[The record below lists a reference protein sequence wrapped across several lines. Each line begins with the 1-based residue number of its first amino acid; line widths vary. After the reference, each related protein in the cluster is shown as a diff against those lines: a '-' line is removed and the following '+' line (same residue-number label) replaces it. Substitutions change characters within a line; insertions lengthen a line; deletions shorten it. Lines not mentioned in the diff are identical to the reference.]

1 MTRYIIRRVAQT
13 IPTLIGITLAA
24 FLLVRLTGDPA
35 NLMLGP
41 DATQEAVDAFRNQ
54 FGLNDPLP
62 VQYWQFLVNAVSGDF
77 GTSLRYDVPVSQ
89 LFIQKF
95 PATIELATASM
106 ALALLLGIPAGVIA
120 ALRHNTW
127 IDGVVRFLAFI
138 GQAIPGFY
146 LGLMLIV
153 VFSVRL
159 EWLPT
164 GGRGT
169 WQQLVMP
176 TVTLAVFLL
185 ALLVRFTRGAVLDV
199 LKQDHVVTA
208 RSKGL
213 KSLTILRFHILK
225 NAMIPIVTI
234 VGLQVGAI
242 LSGTV
247 VTEVVFNWPGI
258 GRLMVDAIYT
268 RDFPVVQ
275 TMVMVVAVIFVTV
288 NLVVDIVY
296 SVLDPRIRTS

>member
-1 MTRYIIRRVAQT
+1 MGRYVFKRVLQT
-13 IPTLIGITLAA
+13 IPTLLGITLAA
-24 FLLVRLTGDPA
+24 FLLVRMTGDPA

-41 DATQEAVDAFRNQ
+41 DASQEAVDAFHEKY
-54 FGLNDPLP
+54 GLNDSLP
-62 VQYWQFLVNAVSGDF
+62 VQYWDFLKNTVSGDF
-77 GTSLRYDVPVSQ
+77 GTSLRYSVPVSQ
-89 LFIQKF
+89 LFLQKF
-95 PATIELATASM
+95 PATVELAVASM
-106 ALALLLGIPAGVIA
+106 TLALLLGIPAGVIS

-127 IDGVVRFLAFI
+127 IDGLVRFFAFI
-138 GQAIPGFY
+138 GQAVPGFY

-153 VFSVRL
+153 VFAVQL

-169 WQQLVMP
+169 WQQLIMP
-176 TVTLAVFLL
+176 AITLAVFLL

-199 LKQDHVVTA
+199 MKQDHVTTA

-213 KSLTILRFHILK
+213 KNWTILRSHILK
-225 NAMIPIVTI
+225 NSMIPIVTI
-234 VGLQVGAI
+234 VGLQIGAV

-288 NLVVDIVY
+288 NLLVDLVY
-296 SVLDPRIRTS
+296 SFLDPRIRTS

>member
-1 MTRYIIRRVAQT
+1 MTRYIIRRIAQT
-13 IPTLIGITLAA
+13 IPTIIGITLAA
-24 FLLVRLTGDPA
+24 FFLVRLTGDPA

-41 DATQEAVDAFRNQ
+41 NATQEAVDAFRNQ

-62 VQYWQFLVNAVSGDF
+62 VQYWRFLVNTVSGDF

-153 VFSVRL
+153 LFAVRL

-185 ALLVRFTRGAVLDV
+185 ALLVRFTRGAVLDI

-208 RSKGL
+208 RAKGL

-234 VGLQVGAI
+234 VGLQVGAV

>member
-1 MTRYIIRRVAQT
+1 MTRYIIRRLLQT
-13 IPTLIGITLAA
+13 IPTLLGITIAA

-41 DATQEAVDAFRNQ
+41 DATLDAVNAFREK
-54 FGLNDPLP
+54 FGLNDPIH
-62 VQYWQFLVNAVSGDF
+62 VQYWRFVTNAVTGDF
-77 GTSLRYDVPVSQ
+77 GTSLRFNVPVSE
-89 LFIQKF
+89 LFLQKF
-95 PATIELATASM
+95 PATVELAAASIV
-106 ALALLLGIPAGVIA
+106 LALLVGIPAGVIS

-127 IDGVVRFLAFI
+127 VDGLVRFFAFI

-153 VFSVRL
+153 VFAVRL
-159 EWLPT
+159 GWFPT

-208 RSKGL
+208 RAKGL
-213 KSLTILRFHILK
+213 KERTILVSHILK
-225 NAMIPIVTI
+225 NSMIPIVTI
-234 VGLQVGAI
+234 VGLQIGAV

-275 TMVMVVAVIFVTV
+275 TMVMIVAVIFVTV
-288 NLVVDIVY
+288 NLIVDLVY
-296 SVLDPRIRTS
+296 SLVDPRIRTG